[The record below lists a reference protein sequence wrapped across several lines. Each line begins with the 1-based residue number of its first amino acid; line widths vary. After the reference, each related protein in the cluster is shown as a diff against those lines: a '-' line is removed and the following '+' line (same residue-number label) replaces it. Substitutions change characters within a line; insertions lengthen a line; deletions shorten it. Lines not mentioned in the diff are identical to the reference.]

1 MARSLTIGREAAE
14 TLAIQALTYL
24 AGEPERLARFLAST
38 GIGPDS
44 LRAAAREPLFLAG
57 VLDHLATDEAL
68 LTDFAIQAN
77 IDPLA
82 VGEARGVL
90 SRRERSTS

>member
-1 MARSLTIGREAAE
+1 MAGPATISRKAAE

-38 GIGPDS
+38 GISPDS

-57 VLDHLATDEAL
+57 VLDHLATDEVL
-68 LTDFAIQAN
+68 LTDFAVQAN

-90 SRRERSTS
+90 SRKERSAS

>member
-1 MARSLTIGREAAE
+1 MAGPATITREAAE

-57 VLDHLATDEAL
+57 VLDHLANDEAL
-68 LTDFAIQAN
+68 LTDFAAQAS

-82 VGEARGVL
+82 IGKARETL
-90 SRRERSTS
+90 SRKERGAP

>member
-1 MARSLTIGREAAE
+1 MARPVTISREAAE

-68 LTDFAIQAN
+68 LTDFAVQAN

-90 SRRERSTS
+90 SRKERSAS